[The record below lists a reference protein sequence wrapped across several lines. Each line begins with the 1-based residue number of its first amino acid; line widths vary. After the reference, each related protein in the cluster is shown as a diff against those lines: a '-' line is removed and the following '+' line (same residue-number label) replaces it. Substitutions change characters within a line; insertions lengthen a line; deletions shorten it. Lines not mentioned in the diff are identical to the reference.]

1 MTKDDIAAFV
11 KERDEALL
19 SGDVDRCMAF
29 HAKHN
34 PDSIVPNNREIAEIG
49 MHKART
55 AALSLPMSA
64 RVESRKWLSERGYK
78 SLDGGTI
85 QDS

>member
-11 KERDEALL
+11 KERDEVLL

-34 PDSIVPNNREIAEIG
+34 PDSTVSKHWEIAEIG

-55 AALSLPMSA
+55 AAMSLAMSA